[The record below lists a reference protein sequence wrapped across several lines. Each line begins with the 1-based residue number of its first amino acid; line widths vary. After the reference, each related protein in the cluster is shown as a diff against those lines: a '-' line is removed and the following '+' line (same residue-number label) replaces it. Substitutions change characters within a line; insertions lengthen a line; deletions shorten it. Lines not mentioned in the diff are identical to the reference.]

1 MGNPHIVALPYP
13 AQGHVIPL
21 MELSQC
27 LAKQGFKIKFG
38 NTEYNHKRVLKALG
52 KKICLGSKICVV
64 SIPDGAVFQV
74 MPGKLQELINRIN
87 MSGEERI
94 TGIITDWTMGWS
106 LEVAEKMN
114 IHRAIFWPAS
124 AAILCSML
132 SVSKLVNDG
141 IIDIDGTALQNQK
154 IQLAPEMPVVDT
166 ANFAWPGAFSFTPNI
181 LPVGPLLASNRLGD
195 QVGYFWAEDST
206 CLKWLEKQPPN
217 SVVYIAFGSF
227 TVFDQAQFQELA
239 LRLINEAYS
248 EGFQERVAA
257 RGKIVGWA
265 PQQKVLSHPSVSCFL
280 SHRGWNS
287 TMEGVSN
294 GMPFLCW
301 PYFAD
306 QFLNGTLQNVE
317 EGGCSSRNFKNF
329 VEWMMA

>member
-1 MGNPHIVALPYP
+1 
-13 AQGHVIPL
+13 
-21 MELSQC
+21 
-27 LAKQGFKIKFG
+27 
-38 NTEYNHKRVLKALG
+38 
-52 KKICLGSKICVV
+52 
-64 SIPDGAVFQV
+64 

-132 SVSKLVNDG
+132 SISKLVNDG
-141 IIDIDGTALQNQK
+141 IIDIDGTPLQNQK
-154 IQLAPEMPVVDT
+154 IQLAPKMPVVDT
-166 ANFAWPGAFSFTPNI
+166 ADLHGLETVIVSNSAYDLEPGAFSFTPNI

-217 SVVYIAFGSF
+217 SAVYIAFGSF
-227 TVFDQAQFQELA
+227 TVFDQAQFQEPDITEE
-239 LRLINEAYS
+239 INEAYP

-257 RGKIVGWA
+257 RGQIVGWA
-265 PQQKVLSHPSVSCFL
+265 PPQKVLNQFRNETYICDVWKVGL
-280 SHRGWNS
+280 KLDKDRGGIITGEEIKNKVERVVGDEKFKARALELRRLA
-287 TMEGVSN
+287 M
-294 GMPFLCW
+294 
-301 PYFAD
+301 
-306 QFLNGTLQNVE
+306 QNVE

>member
-1 MGNPHIVALPYP
+1 
-13 AQGHVIPL
+13 
-21 MELSQC
+21 
-27 LAKQGFKIKFG
+27 
-38 NTEYNHKRVLKALG
+38 
-52 KKICLGSKICVV
+52 
-64 SIPDGAVFQV
+64 
-74 MPGKLQELINRIN
+74 MPGKLQQLINRIN

-132 SVSKLVNDG
+132 SISKLVNDG
-141 IIDIDGTALQNQK
+141 IIDIDGEALHYRTRKSSWHQK
-154 IQLAPEMPVVDT
+154 CQWWTLQILHGLETVIVSNSAYDLE
-166 ANFAWPGAFSFTPNI
+166 PGAFSFTPNI

-239 LRLINEAYS
+239 LRLVGLKLDKDRGGIITGEEIKNKV
-248 EGFQERVAA
+248 ERVVGDEKFKA
-257 RGKIVGWA
+257 RA
-265 PQQKVLSHPSVSCFL
+265 LELRRLAMQH
-280 SHRGWNS
+280 
-287 TMEGVSN
+287 
-294 GMPFLCW
+294 
-301 PYFAD
+301 
-306 QFLNGTLQNVE
+306 VE

-329 VEWMMA
+329 VEWMKA

>member
-1 MGNPHIVALPYP
+1 MGSPHIVALPYP

-52 KKICLGSKICVV
+52 KKICLGSKICLV
-64 SIPDGAVFQV
+64 SIPDGLEPWEDRNEPGKLTRGVFQV
-74 MPGKLQELINRIN
+74 MPGKLQQLINRIN

-132 SVSKLVNDG
+132 SISKLVNDG

-154 IQLAPEMPVVDT
+154 IQLAPKMPVVDT
-166 ANFAWPGAFSFTPNI
+166 ANFAWA
-181 LPVGPLLASNRLGD
+181 
-195 QVGYFWAEDST
+195 
-206 CLKWLEKQPPN
+206 
-217 SVVYIAFGSF
+217 
-227 TVFDQAQFQELA
+227 
-239 LRLINEAYS
+239 
-248 EGFQERVAA
+248 
-257 RGKIVGWA
+257 
-265 PQQKVLSHPSVSCFL
+265 
-280 SHRGWNS
+280 
-287 TMEGVSN
+287 
-294 GMPFLCW
+294 
-301 PYFAD
+301 
-306 QFLNGTLQNVE
+306 
-317 EGGCSSRNFKNF
+317 
-329 VEWMMA
+329 